1 VRLWARHP
9 EKLPIIWQEPLNLA
23 RPRLISD
30 LEGSGIPHMS
40 RRPGQ
45 HAKTTSGYDARH
57 AKPGGPGP
65 AALIGTAAKAG
76 TASLVAGAAGSALAL
91 SGTASAASAAT
102 APSAIPAGLVNAK
115 LVNAGLVNAALVNS
129 GAADLAALKAARR
142 HVVVHRAHHHRAAQP
157 EAAHSTYIVRSGDS
171 LSRISARFCGTA
183 ADFPS
188 LAAAS
193 GIANPNLIFPGQSI
207 SLNCHAPVP
216 APAPAPTARPAHAHP
231 AHDHTRPARHARH
244 DGHSDGHTRPAGRH
258 KAPGRHARTGHAANP
273 SHVGTQGMA
282 AFEACVIS
290 RESGGNPRA
299 VNSSSGAGGLFQFL
313 PSTWAGLGYASA
325 YPGGAQTA
333 PVSVQEAAFAKL
345 FAEAGTSPWAPYD
358 GC

>member
-1 VRLWARHP
+1 
-9 EKLPIIWQEPLNLA
+9 
-23 RPRLISD
+23 
-30 LEGSGIPHMS
+30 MS

-57 AKPGGPGP
+57 VKPGGPGP

-91 SGTASAASAAT
+91 SGTATAASAAT
-102 APSAIPAGLVNAK
+102 APTAIPAGLVSAR
-115 LVNAGLVNAALVNS
+115 LVHANLANAALVNS
-129 GAADLAALKAARR
+129 DAADLAALKAAMPR
-142 HVVVHRAHHHRAAQP
+142 VVVHRTHHHHATVHPAA
-157 EAAHSTYIVRSGDS
+157 ARSTYIVRSGDS
-171 LSRISARFCGTA
+171 LSQISARFCGTA

-193 GIANPNLIFPGQSI
+193 GIANPNLIYPGQSVT
-207 SLNCHAPVP
+207 LNCHAAVPAPAAP
-216 APAPAPTARPAHAHP
+216 APAPAHVTSAHAH
-231 AHDHTRPARHARH
+231 HRARHASH
-244 DGHSDGHTRPAGRH
+244 HSDKDHTRPAGRH
-258 KAPGRHARTGHAANP
+258 KAPGRHARRSETGHASHAGHAGH
-273 SHVGTQGMA
+273 SGHSGHVGTEGMG

-299 VNSSSGAGGLFQFL
+299 VNPSSGAGGLFQFL

-345 FAEAGTSPWAPYD
+345 YAEAGTSPWAPYD

>member
-1 VRLWARHP
+1 
-9 EKLPIIWQEPLNLA
+9 
-23 RPRLISD
+23 
-30 LEGSGIPHMS
+30 MS
-40 RRPGQ
+40 RHPGQ

-57 AKPGGPGP
+57 AKPGMPGP

-76 TASLVAGAAGSALAL
+76 TASLVAGAAGSAFAL
-91 SGTASAASAAT
+91 SGTATAASAAT

-115 LVNAGLVNAALVNS
+115 LVNASLVDASQVNS
-129 GAADLAALKAARR
+129 GTADIAAVKAAMPR
-142 HVVVHRAHHHRAAQP
+142 VVVRRAHHHHHPAVRSAA
-157 EAAHSTYIVRSGDS
+157 ARSTYIVRSGDS
-171 LSRISARFCGTA
+171 LSRISAKFCGTA

-193 GIANPNLIFPGQSI
+193 GIANPNLIYPGQSI
-207 SLNCHAPVP
+207 TLNCHAPVP
-216 APAPAPTARPAHAHP
+216 VPVAPAHLTSA
-231 AHDHTRPARHARH
+231 HARH
-244 DGHSDGHTRPAGRH
+244 RASHHANRDNHTRPAGRH
-258 KAPGRHARTGHAANP
+258 KAPGRHARRPEAGH
-273 SHVGTQGMA
+273 SGHVGTGGMG

-299 VNSSSGAGGLFQFL
+299 VNPSSGAGGLFQFL

-345 FAEAGTSPWAPYD
+345 YAEAGTSPWAPYD

>member
-1 VRLWARHP
+1 
-9 EKLPIIWQEPLNLA
+9 
-23 RPRLISD
+23 
-30 LEGSGIPHMS
+30 MS

-57 AKPGGPGP
+57 AKAGGPGP

-91 SGTASAASAAT
+91 SGTAAASAAT
-102 APSAIPAGLVNAK
+102 APSSIPAG
-115 LVNAGLVNAALVNS
+115 LVNAGLVNAGLVNAGLVNS
-129 GAADLAALKAARR
+129 STADLAAVKAAMPR
-142 HVVVHRAHHHRAAQP
+142 VVVRAHHHHPAGHATAAR
-157 EAAHSTYIVRSGDS
+157 STYIVRSGDS

-193 GIANPNLIFPGQSI
+193 GIANPNLIYPGQSI
-207 SLNCHAPVP
+207 TLNCHAPVP
-216 APAPAPTARPAHAHP
+216 APAPAPVAAAHAAHHAHAH
-231 AHDHTRPARHARH
+231 ATHAHTRPARHAHH
-244 DGHSDGHTRPAGRH
+244 DGHKDDHTRPAGRH
-258 KAPGRHARTGHAANP
+258 KAPGRHARRSETGHSSHAGQ
-273 SHVGTQGMA
+273 SGHVGTEGMG

-299 VNSSSGAGGLFQFL
+299 VNPSSGAGGLFQFL

-345 FAEAGTSPWAPYD
+345 YAEAGTSPWAPYD

>member
-1 VRLWARHP
+1 
-9 EKLPIIWQEPLNLA
+9 
-23 RPRLISD
+23 
-30 LEGSGIPHMS
+30 MS
-40 RRPGQ
+40 RCSGQ

-57 AKPGGPGP
+57 AKPGMPGPG
-65 AALIGTAAKAG
+65 ALIGTAAKAG

-91 SGTASAASAAT
+91 SGTATAASAAT
-102 APSAIPAGLVNAK
+102 APSTIPVGLVNAK
-115 LVNAGLVNAALVNS
+115 LANASLANASLASNS
-129 GAADLAALKAARR
+129 LASNSAADLAAVKAAKPR
-142 HVVVHRAHHHRAAQP
+142 VVVRRAHHHHPAVRSTAAR
-157 EAAHSTYIVRSGDS
+157 STYIVRSGDS
-171 LSRISARFCGTA
+171 LSRISAKFCGTA

-193 GIANPNLIFPGQSI
+193 GIANPNLIYPGQSI
-207 SLNCHAPVP
+207 TLNCHAPVP
-216 APAPAPTARPAHAHP
+216 APAAPAHLTSAH
-231 AHDHTRPARHARH
+231 HRARHASHHADRNN
-244 DGHSDGHTRPAGRH
+244 HTRPAGRH
-258 KAPGRHARTGHAANP
+258 KAPGRHARHPEAGHSGHVSTG
-273 SHVGTQGMA
+273 GMG

-299 VNSSSGAGGLFQFL
+299 VNPSSGAGGLFQFL

-345 FAEAGTSPWAPYD
+345 YAEAGTSPWAPYD

>member
-1 VRLWARHP
+1 
-9 EKLPIIWQEPLNLA
+9 
-23 RPRLISD
+23 
-30 LEGSGIPHMS
+30 MS

-45 HAKTTSGYDARH
+45 HAKTNSGYDARH
-57 AKPGGPGP
+57 ARPGGPGP

-91 SGTASAASAAT
+91 SGTATASAAT
-102 APSAIPAGLVNAK
+102 TTSTIPAGLVSARLANAN
-115 LVNAGLVNAALVNS
+115 LVSAGLVNS
-129 GAADLAALKAARR
+129 GVADIASVKAAMPR
-142 HVVVHRAHHHRAAQP
+142 VVVRAHHHHHSAVRAA
-157 EAAHSTYIVRSGDS
+157 AARSTYVVRSGDS

-207 SLNCHAPVP
+207 TLNCHAPVP
-216 APAPAPTARPAHAHP
+216 APAPAPPAHAAHAHPAHAHT

-244 DGHSDGHTRPAGRH
+244 DGHGDDHTRPAGRH
-258 KAPGRHARTGHAANP
+258 KAPGRHARTGHAGNP
-273 SHVGTQGMA
+273 SHVSTEGMA

-299 VNSSSGAGGLFQFL
+299 VNPSSGAGGLFQFL

-345 FAEAGTSPWAPYD
+345 YAEAGTSPWAPYD

>member
-1 VRLWARHP
+1 
-9 EKLPIIWQEPLNLA
+9 
-23 RPRLISD
+23 
-30 LEGSGIPHMS
+30 MS

-65 AALIGTAAKAG
+65 TALIGTAAKAG

-91 SGTASAASAAT
+91 SGTATAASAAT
-102 APSAIPAGLVNAK
+102 THSTIPAGLVNARLASAN
-115 LVNAGLVNAALVNS
+115 LVNASLVNS
-129 GAADLAALKAARR
+129 GAADLAAAKAAMPR
-142 HVVVHRAHHHRAAQP
+142 VVVRAHHHHHAVHPAA
-157 EAAHSTYIVRSGDS
+157 ARSTYVVRSGDS

-207 SLNCHAPVP
+207 TLNCHAPVP
-216 APAPAPTARPAHAHP
+216 APAPAPPAHTTAHARPAHN
-231 AHDHTRPARHARH
+231 HTRPARHARH
-244 DGHSDGHTRPAGRH
+244 DSHNDDHTRPAGRH
-258 KAPGRHARTGHAANP
+258 KAPGRHARSGHAGN
-273 SHVGTQGMA
+273 SGHVSTEGMA

-299 VNSSSGAGGLFQFL
+299 VNPSSGAGGLFQFL

-345 FAEAGTSPWAPYD
+345 YAEAGTSPWAPYD

>member
-1 VRLWARHP
+1 
-9 EKLPIIWQEPLNLA
+9 
-23 RPRLISD
+23 
-30 LEGSGIPHMS
+30 MS
-40 RRPGQ
+40 RRSGQ

-57 AKPGGPGP
+57 AKPGMPGPG
-65 AALIGTAAKAG
+65 ALIGTAAKAG

-91 SGTASAASAAT
+91 SGTATAASAAT
-102 APSAIPAGLVNAK
+102 APTTVPVGLVNAK
-115 LVNAGLVNAALVNS
+115 LVNAGLANASLANS
-129 GAADLAALKAARR
+129 SAADVAAVKAAMPR
-142 HVVVHRAHHHRAAQP
+142 VVVRRAHHHHPAVHSAA
-157 EAAHSTYIVRSGDS
+157 ARSAYIVRSGDS
-171 LSRISARFCGTA
+171 LSRISAKFCGTA

-193 GIANPNLIFPGQSI
+193 GIANPNLIYPGQSI
-207 SLNCHAPVP
+207 TLNCHAPVP
-216 APAPAPTARPAHAHP
+216 APVAPAPTASSAHRAHA
-231 AHDHTRPARHARH
+231 HTRPARHAHH
-244 DGHSDGHTRPAGRH
+244 DGRSDDHTRPAGRH
-258 KAPGRHARTGHAANP
+258 KAPGRHARHSGHAGH
-273 SHVGTQGMA
+273 SGQGHVGTGGMG

-299 VNSSSGAGGLFQFL
+299 VNPSSGAGGLFQFL

-345 FAEAGTSPWAPYD
+345 YAEAGTSPWAPYD